1 MSFKFH
7 KTPFEGVYAIE
18 NHVFEDD
25 RGIYSKN
32 YEIDIFKKHGINF
45 SITESSDLY
54 TKKGAIR
61 GLHYQKGE
69 SQAKLVRV
77 IKGKIFDVI
86 VDLRMSSPSYMQVY
100 SIILDEKNINSLLIP
115 KDFAHGFLAL
125 EDSIFSYHCDGE
137 YQPELCG
144 GIRWNDPKLDIL
156 WPIKEY
162 NIEKLIITNKDS
174 KWDLL

>member
-1 MSFKFH
+1 MSFKFY
-7 KTPFEGVYAIE
+7 KTPFEGVYAIK
-18 NHVFEDD
+18 NHFFEDD

-32 YEIDIFKKHGINF
+32 YEIDIFKEQGIDF

-77 IKGKIFDVI
+77 TKGKIFDVI
-86 VDLRMSSPSYMQVY
+86 IDLRKNSSTYMQVY
-100 SIILDEKNINSLLIP
+100 TIILDEKNTNSLFIP

-125 EDSIFSYHCDGE
+125 EDSIFSYHCDGK
-137 YQPELCG
+137 YKPELCG
-144 GIRWNDPKLDIL
+144 GIRWNDPKFNIL

-162 NIEKLIITNKDS
+162 NIKKLIITDKDS
-174 KWDLL
+174 QWNLL

>member
-1 MSFKFH
+1 
-7 KTPFEGVYAIE
+7 
-18 NHVFEDD
+18 
-25 RGIYSKN
+25 
-32 YEIDIFKKHGINF
+32 
-45 SITESSDLY
+45 
-54 TKKGAIR
+54 
-61 GLHYQKGE
+61 
-69 SQAKLVRV
+69 
-77 IKGKIFDVI
+77 
-86 VDLRMSSPSYMQVY
+86 MSSPSYMQVY